1 MGDIATTFFKRRII
15 MKNHLRIFCIV
26 LAASLFGVIANLS
39 AAEPPPDSPS
49 GMGPG
54 MMGVYGPY
62 GMGPGVMGGYGMGPG
77 MMGGYG
83 PGYGMGPGMMG
94 WGNYKELNL
103 SAEQKSRITQVQKE
117 MRTKQWAL
125 MAQMMDA
132 QDNLQDLYDVDKQDA
147 AEINKQYKEIEDLRR
162 QMVDNSVE
170 AHNRINA
177 ILTKEQRQKSREFGH
192 GYGHMMWG
200 Y

>member
-1 MGDIATTFFKRRII
+1 M
-15 MKNHLRIFCIV
+15 MKKHLRIFSVV
-26 LAASLFGVIANLS
+26 LATFLFGVITNLS
-39 AAEPPPDSPS
+39 AAEPPSDWQGGMGAGMMGGYGPGY

-54 MMGVYGPY
+54 M
-62 GMGPGVMGGYGMGPG
+62 MGGYGMGPG

-103 SAEQKSRITQVQKE
+103 SAEQKSRIMQIQKE

-125 MAQMMDA
+125 MAQIMDA
-132 QDNLQDLYDVDKQDA
+132 QDNLQDLYDVDKQDS

-162 QMVDNSVE
+162 QMVDNSVD

-177 ILTKEQRQKSREFGH
+177 VLTKEQRQKSRESGH
-192 GYGHMMWG
+192 SYGHMMWG